1 MISWYSITA
10 LGSFTVMAPAA
21 MIITAWLIMSRAWR
35 LVLWWILF
43 FVGGMILVVATK
55 IAFIG
60 WGIGIRSLDFT
71 GFSGHVMR
79 ATSIVPIFM
88 YMLLQKTQP
97 NIRTMGVVLG
107 LLFGVVIAISR
118 LEVHAHSISEVVSG
132 WLLGAAISLGFIR
145 FLSLG
150 NKIEV
155 QPWLILFSLFALM
168 VTPYAE
174 PVPTQRWITYAAL
187 QLSGH
192 DRPYIRVTWQLAPV
206 NWHQNIDEIDP

>member
-43 FVGGMILVVATK
+43 FVGGMILVVASK
-55 IAFIG
+55 IVFIG

-132 WLLGAAISLGFIR
+132 WLLGAVISLGFIR